1 MLQIFP
7 SHSVLLC
14 PFMSSVLSPF
24 QSSSKEPKTGRP
36 GSYLEFLAL
45 TFLTGTWWPGV
56 ELGLIPQLLTCSP
69 QFAPPP
75 LFFPSLLLPS
85 LPVGAPP
92 GHLCYKTL
100 ACRLT
105 SVYNH
110 PLTTVAWITLR
121 RVALGK
127 TLALFRL
134 GNPGFESRTLHHER
148 KELAYNGH
156 SLPDSQTPCPVEGGT
171 ARAGHNQTLF
181 LPGVKTTL
189 HLYILKQFHRQFL
202 RIPHPPVSTSIDPRL
217 GPSLFFIFF
226 LRITVSP
233 ICVALNRV

>member
-1 MLQIFP
+1 MFPLIF
-7 SHSVLLC
+7 HSFHCFWVSVQTSWGLLGIWQ
-14 PFMSSVLSPF
+14 PRTILKKPQTHWSSVTLTRLGQSTEGTQAHVPYAAGLPVPLSPTLPIYVI
-24 QSSSKEPKTGRP
+24 STVTLLEPSKEPKTGRP

-45 TFLTGTWWPGV
+45 TFLTGKWWPGV

-121 RVALGK
+121 RVALGE
-127 TLALFRL
+127 TLGLFRL
-134 GNPGFESRTLHHER
+134 TSPGFESRTLHHER

-156 SLPDSQTPCPVEGGT
+156 GLPDSQTPCPVEGGT
-171 ARAGHNQTLF
+171 ARAGHN
-181 LPGVKTTL
+181 
-189 HLYILKQFHRQFL
+189 
-202 RIPHPPVSTSIDPRL
+202 
-217 GPSLFFIFF
+217 
-226 LRITVSP
+226 
-233 ICVALNRV
+233 